1 MDKIDISKLKIP
13 EVDMSEY
20 RDAVTI
26 VTDLASQTVAA
37 QLNAQIEDDIYN
49 YCTQYGVYVD
59 KERLFE
65 ILKNDRMSYQD
76 GWRAG
81 YAAALEAERQRRKS
95 YRPKLLPCKYCGG
108 KRTRYLGNSIGQ
120 CRKCIKCGHKG
131 PIGLSENEARRLW
144 NEEMDKDNMYWIK
157 F

>member
-13 EVDMSEY
+13 KVDMSEY

-37 QLNAQIEDDIYN
+37 QLNAQIEDDIYSW
-49 YCTQYGVYVD
+49 CTQYGVYVG

-81 YAAALEAERQRRKS
+81 YAAALEEERQRHKS

-108 KRTRYLGNSIGQ
+108 KKTRFHGNLSFGQ
-120 CRKCIKCGHKG
+120 ARK
-131 PIGLSENEARRLW
+131 
-144 NEEMDKDNMYWIK
+144 
-157 F
+157 